1 MAEWLGHYVLPNA
14 RPLGTHR
21 SSNARGLAER
31 MLAAGIDSHIR
42 EPFTSKCLTL
52 GSVVKNGSKN
62 TYKIITYHYE
72 MFARRSVIMII
83 SVCLKTLYLI

>member
-21 SSNARGLAER
+21 SSNARGLAEG

-42 EPFTSKCLTL
+42 EPFALQVPDAGFCSEKWLEKHL
-52 GSVVKNGSKN
+52 QNN
-62 TYKIITYHYE
+62 
-72 MFARRSVIMII
+72 
-83 SVCLKTLYLI
+83 YLPL